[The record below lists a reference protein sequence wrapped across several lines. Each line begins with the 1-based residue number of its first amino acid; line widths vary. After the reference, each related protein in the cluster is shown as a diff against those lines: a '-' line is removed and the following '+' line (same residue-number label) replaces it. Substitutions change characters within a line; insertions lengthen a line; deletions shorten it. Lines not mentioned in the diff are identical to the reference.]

1 MGDKNGIESR
11 LLVFPDDF
19 RNFETHLSVLSPLG
33 AALVG
38 LGVGSRMPFVD
49 LDGEL
54 RLVTV
59 EAIGADNFTGRKEI
73 EVTICTIPPA
83 RRLAGTGMLVSLLTA
98 NKKALPVFDIQ
109 SLGRQLQQ
117 TCKSNGLGMKT
128 IYMTGFPSLDP
139 QFDRFLYAPLC
150 KHDEMT
156 VSVLSALTRQNTD
169 PWQLAARLTQLPK
182 TQRVK
187 MLASIVEESGS
198 RRW

>member
-1 MGDKNGIESR
+1 MYD
-11 LLVFPDDF
+11 
-19 RNFETHLSVLSPLG
+19 
-33 AALVG
+33 
-38 LGVGSRMPFVD
+38 
-49 LDGEL
+49 
-54 RLVTV
+54 
-59 EAIGADNFTGRKEI
+59 
-73 EVTICTIPPA
+73 PPA

-117 TCKSNGLGMKT
+117 T
-128 IYMTGFPSLDP
+128 P

-156 VSVLSALTRQNTD
+156 VSVLSALTRQNID